1 MNLRPLHDRIVLRRL
16 EPPPDGK
23 LIVEPDSAKEK
34 STLCEVVAVGPGRY
48 RQRENGEW
56 LFEPTT
62 LKPGDKVIIGQYN
75 DLEIEGE
82 NLLICMEADVRAV
95 VDG

>member
-16 EPPPDGK
+16 EPAPDGK

-34 STLCEVVAVGPGRY
+34 STLCQVVAVGPGKYLERHGKTY
-48 RQRENGEW
+48 FQAM
-56 LFEPTT
+56 T
-62 LKPGDKVIIGQYN
+62 LKPGEKVIIGQYN

-95 VDG
+95 IDG